1 MKKMLLIS
9 GTLAAMM
16 ATVSCEEKVV
26 ETDFTQEENLMV
38 PVTLSATIDKTED
51 EPGSRATLSGQSPFW
66 TAGDQIAVFTT
77 DGTLCPAFTADQ
89 GGSKT
94 TTFSGTKPDGS
105 TLAFALY
112 PYSEGTCS
120 GGNYSFS
127 LPATQDG
134 TLSSAVMAAKIPA
147 GEEAMSFSNLCT
159 VVKVHIPSGLSV
171 SQIELLRDDRVSG
184 SFTVNGSTLAVTP
197 ASSPTDADKRVVVK
211 KASGTFTNEDVLISV
226 LPSSSKTLE
235 LILTNSA
242 GKTALVSKDLSAAY
256 TAGRIKNL
264 GSVPTNL
271 TFSDVAKI
279 GASTASQ
286 QYATTTQPSKPQI
299 TNGDFETWSFGT
311 KSSLPYHWNSFQT
324 ADGTYSGSAYD
335 SSNSQV
341 VKSTDKRPGSSGSYS
356 CLIWAR
362 RIYINLI
369 FTKIDAVAQGN
380 LTTGR
385 IHAANTSAAG
395 TGNYNYTDQDGYATL
410 NNVQNP
416 FHMDFSGRPDSLSVW
431 VKFVPYGTDAS
442 HPYAKVQAI
451 LHDNVDYM
459 AGYNASD
466 NTGGTHHIG
475 EASNQTISSTNNS
488 WQRLSIPFVYDY
500 STTPGFVLI
509 NIATNAYP
517 GGGNAEKNSSGGNNA
532 DNLYIDDI
540 EMIYNLY
547 NLRTDAN
554 GWATLCLNYDAL
566 VPSGA
571 TAYYITKV
579 AAGYAR
585 LVSIPAGQVI
595 PKGTGVLVKGSAN
608 TTYAF
613 NGRASDI
620 SGKTVATVTGNLL
633 QGTLTSTTKPSGT
646 CRVLSSES
654 TASMAA
660 FGAFTG
666 STIAANT
673 AWLAQ

>member
-26 ETDFTQEENLMV
+26 ETDFTQEETLMV
-38 PVTLSATIDKTED
+38 PVTLNASFSDTED
-51 EPGSRATLSGQSPFW
+51 EPVSRATLSGLSPFW
-66 TAGDQIAVFTT
+66 TAGDRIAVFTT

-94 TTFSGTKPDGS
+94 TTFSGSKPDGS

-134 TLSSAVMAAKIPA
+134 TLSCAVMAAKIPA

-184 SFTVNGSTLAVTP
+184 SFTVNGSTLDVTP

-271 TFSDVAKI
+271 TFSDIAKI

-286 QYATTTQPSKPQI
+286 QYAIATQPDFTEWQI
-299 TNGDFETWSFGT
+299 ENNGFENWLGT
-311 KSSLPYHWNSFQT
+311 SLPYHWNSFLT
-324 ADGTYSGSAYD
+324 AGGTWASFVKNNG
-335 SSNSQV
+335 QV
-341 VKSTDKRPGSSGSYS
+341 KQSTDRRPGSAGSYS
-356 CLIWAR
+356 CAIWAKDVTFA
-362 RIYINLI
+362 I
-369 FTKIDAVAQGN
+369 AQGN

-385 IHAANTSAAG
+385 VIAGSTSA
-395 TGNYNYTDQDGYATL
+395 TNKNNYNQTVLGSSAYVTVNGTRNPL
-410 NNVQNP
+410 NMP
-416 FHMDFSGRPDSLSVW
+416 FTYRPDSLSVW
-431 VKFVPYGTDAS
+431 IKFIPNGTDS
-442 HPYAKVQAI
+442 QHPYAKVQAI
-451 LHDNVDYM
+451 LHTDVEYI
-459 AGYNASD
+459 AGYAQ
-466 NTGGTHHIG
+466 NTYTSTPTARIG
-475 EASNQTISSTNNS
+475 EASDATITQTNSS
-488 WQRLSIPFVYDY
+488 WKRLSIPFDY
-500 STTPGFVLI
+500 FYETTPSYILI

-517 GGGNAEKNSSGGNNA
+517 GGGHA
-532 DNLYIDDI
+532 DDYLYVDDI

-547 NLRTDAN
+547 NLRTDSN
-554 GWATLCLNYDAL
+554 GWATLYLNYAAL

-571 TAYYITKV
+571 TAYYINKV

-585 LVSIPAGQVI
+585 LVAIPAGQVI
-595 PKGTGVLVKGSAN
+595 PKNTAVLVKGSAN

-613 NGRASDI
+613 NGRYLEDI
-620 SGKTVATVTGNLL
+620 KGKTVATVSGNLL
-633 QGTLTSTTKPSGT
+633 QGTLTQVSKPSGT

-654 TASMAA
+654 TSSMAA

>member
-26 ETDFTQEENLMV
+26 ETDFTQEETLMV
-38 PVTLSATIDKTED
+38 PVTLNASISDTED
-51 EPGSRATLSGQSPFW
+51 EPGSRATLSGHSPFW
-66 TAGDQIAVFTT
+66 TAGDRIAVFTT

-120 GGNYSFS
+120 GGDYSFS

-147 GEEAMSFSNLCT
+147 GEEAMSFINLCT

-184 SFTVNGSTLAVTP
+184 SFTVNGTTLAVTP
-197 ASSPTDADKRVVVK
+197 ASSPTDADKRIVVK

-279 GASTASQ
+279 GTNTASQ
-286 QYATTTQPSKPQI
+286 RYITTTQPSKPQI
-299 TNGDFETWSFGT
+299 NNSGFEEWLDSDN
-311 KSSLPYHWNSFQT
+311 LPKYWNSFQT
-324 ADGTYSGSAYD
+324 FEHGFLMGSGY
-335 SSNSQV
+335 NERNRQV
-341 VKSTDKRPGSSGSYS
+341 KKSTDKRPGSSGSAS
-356 CLIWAR
+356 CALWSRTIAGV
-362 RIYINLI
+362 
-369 FTKIDAVAQGN
+369 VAQGN
-380 LTTGR
+380 LTTGKV
-385 IHAANTSAAG
+385 HAYSWTA
-395 TGNYNYTDQDGYATL
+395 TGSDNYNYTKRNSTTSVGGFD
-410 NNVQNP
+410 NP
-416 FHMDFSGRPDSLSVW
+416 HYQAFTARPDSVTVW
-431 VKFVPYGTDAS
+431 VKCAPAGTDAN

-451 LHDNVDYM
+451 LHTDVDYIS
-459 AGYNASD
+459 GYSQ
-466 NTGGTHHIG
+466 NTGGTSHIG
-475 EASNQTISSTNNS
+475 EAANQKIPLSNRS
-488 WQRLSIPFVYDY
+488 WTRLSIPFIYDY
-500 STTPGFVLI
+500 STTPSYILV
-509 NIATNAYP
+509 NIATNSYP
-517 GGGNAEKNSSGGNNA
+517 GGGTSG
-532 DNLYIDDI
+532 DYMYIDDI

-547 NLRTDAN
+547 NLRTDSN
-554 GWATLCLNYDAL
+554 GWATLYLNYAAL

-571 TAYYITKV
+571 TAYYINKV

-585 LVSIPAGQVI
+585 LVAIPAGQVI
-595 PKGTGVLVKGSAN
+595 PKNTAVLIKGSTNA
-608 TTYAF
+608 TYAF
-613 NGRASDI
+613 NGRAADI
-620 SGKTVATVTGNLL
+620 SGKTVATVSGNLL
-633 QGTLTSTTKPSGT
+633 QGTMTQISKPSGT
-646 CRVLSSES
+646 CRVLSAES
-654 TASMAA
+654 TSSMAV

-666 STIAANT
+666 STLAANT
-673 AWLAQ
+673 AYLTQ